1 MSQYEGIEFMNGRI
15 STARKWWLVIFMG
28 VISTTGPLS
37 LDMYLPGLP
46 AMQRYFHSSA
56 STLQLSITFCLI
68 GLAVGQL
75 IVGPISDRI
84 GRRIPLIVGFAL
96 YSITSI
102 LLIFTSN
109 IYIFIVIRLI
119 QGLAG
124 STGQVLSRAV
134 ARDMF
139 SGHELTKFY
148 AMLMAVNGAFPIISP
163 IIGGI
168 LLPIVHWQGIF
179 VLLFVIGILVVLGV
193 IFTLPETFVSEEQ
206 NLATLGQT
214 FKALGGMFGK
224 RRFILI
230 ALTQGLVFGSL
241 FSYISASSFV
251 FQSYFHMTVGQF
263 SLLYAINGL
272 GIILGNNLPS
282 YLPDQISDR
291 DIMTGGLVGGLF
303 AGVLLIGSLLL
314 QPMAIL
320 VIIPLFITVFCVGIV
335 NTVATSMAMSLEGR
349 QNAGAASAVLGL
361 LMNIIGALAS
371 PLAGIMGTQSYAPL
385 AWLIF
390 GFELVGLILFQ
401 LARTKGQTNHN
412 VDK

>member
-1 MSQYEGIEFMNGRI
+1 MNEKV
-15 STARKWWLVIFMG
+15 SATRKWWLIIFMG
-28 VISTTGPLS
+28 VISATGPLS

-46 AMQRYFHSSA
+46 EMQKYFHSSA

-84 GRRIPLIVGFAL
+84 GRRIPLIVGFTL
-96 YSITSI
+96 YAITS
-102 LLIFTSN
+102 LMLIFTNN
-109 IYIFIVIRLI
+109 IYLFILIRLI

-163 IIGGI
+163 IIGGM
-168 LLPIVHWQGIF
+168 LLPIVQWQGIF
-179 VLLFVIGILVVLGV
+179 GLLFIIGILVVLGV
-193 IFTLPETFVSEEQ
+193 IFTLPETFVSDEQ
-206 NLATLGQT
+206 DQVTLIQT
-214 FKALGGMFGK
+214 FKALGGMFSK

-251 FQSYFHMTVGQF
+251 FQTYFHMTVGQF

-272 GIILGNNLPS
+272 GIILGNNLPG
-282 YLPDQISDR
+282 YLPDRITDR
-291 DIMTGGLVGGLF
+291 DVMTGGLVGGLF
-303 AGVLLIGSLLL
+303 AGVLLVGSLFV

-335 NTVATSMAMSLEGR
+335 NTVATSMAMSIEGR

-371 PLAGIMGTQSYAPL
+371 PLAGVMGTQSYAPL

-390 GFELVGLILFQ
+390 GFELLGLILFQ
-401 LARTKGQTNHN
+401 MTASKSKLGRN

>member
-1 MSQYEGIEFMNGRI
+1 MNEKV
-15 STARKWWLVIFMG
+15 SATRKWWLIIFMG
-28 VISTTGPLS
+28 VISATGPLS

-46 AMQRYFHSSA
+46 EMQKYFHSSA

-68 GLAVGQL
+68 GLLVGQL

-84 GRRIPLIVGFAL
+84 GRRIPLIVGFTL
-96 YSITSI
+96 YAITS
-102 LLIFTSN
+102 LMLIFTNN
-109 IYIFIVIRLI
+109 IYLFILIRLI

-163 IIGGI
+163 IIGGM
-168 LLPIVHWQGIF
+168 LLPIVQWQGIF
-179 VLLFVIGILVVLGV
+179 GLLFIIGILVVLGV
-193 IFTLPETFVSEEQ
+193 IFTLPETFVSDEQ
-206 NLATLGQT
+206 EQVTLVQT
-214 FKALGGMFGK
+214 FKALGEMFSK

-251 FQSYFHMTVGQF
+251 FQTYFHMTVGQF

-272 GIILGNNLPS
+272 GIILGNNLPG
-282 YLPDQISDR
+282 YLPDRITDQDV
-291 DIMTGGLVGGLF
+291 MTGGLVGGLF
-303 AGVLLIGSLLL
+303 AGVLLVGSLFV

-320 VIIPLFITVFCVGIV
+320 VIIPLFITVFCVGVV
-335 NTVATSMAMSLEGR
+335 NTVATSMAMSIEGR

-371 PLAGIMGTQSYAPL
+371 PLAGVMGTQSYAPL

-390 GFELVGLILFQ
+390 GFELLGLVLFQ
-401 LARTKGQTNHN
+401 MTASKSKLGCS